1 MVDRRNAI
9 GRARIKGKAK
19 KFLKRDGQTDERV
32 HHAIYAAII
41 SHQISPGTAL
51 QEDALAGAFGV
62 SRTIIRKVLQR
73 LSHERLVDL
82 VPNKGASVAQPSAG
96 EAREVFEA
104 RRVLERIFV
113 GQVVERASD
122 ADLNNL
128 LKLAKTE
135 EQAFERG
142 DRQARVQLSG
152 DFHRHLSV
160 LAGNKVLSDFLNEL
174 ISRTSLIIAL
184 FESPGTVPC
193 SHSEHREIADALR
206 RRDSKKAMEFMDHH
220 LRHVE
225 AQIELSESH
234 VRADFRSLFSKI
246 A

>member
-1 MVDRRNAI
+1 PAERLLYLLELASDAHLQFHFQIRKRLIEQENIRVNHPRRNLSNTRRNHYCAESDSCWTKYPMVERRNAI

-19 KFLKRDGQTDERV
+19 KVLKRNGQTDERV

-82 VPNKGASVAQPSAG
+82 VPNKGASVAQPSAE

-113 GQVVERASD
+113 GQ
-122 ADLNNL
+122 
-128 LKLAKTE
+128 
-135 EQAFERG
+135 
-142 DRQARVQLSG
+142 
-152 DFHRHLSV
+152 
-160 LAGNKVLSDFLNEL
+160 
-174 ISRTSLIIAL
+174 
-184 FESPGTVPC
+184 
-193 SHSEHREIADALR
+193 
-206 RRDSKKAMEFMDHH
+206 
-220 LRHVE
+220 
-225 AQIELSESH
+225 
-234 VRADFRSLFSKI
+234 
-246 A
+246 

>member
-1 MVDRRNAI
+1 MVERRNAI

-160 LAGNKVLSDFLNEL
+160 LAGNKPSRKLQEVRILPDGRGVRRLKVTEQRVFLAAVIPAIDVNGL
-174 ISRTSLIIAL
+174 L
-184 FESPGTVPC
+184 P
-193 SHSEHREIADALR
+193 
-206 RRDSKKAMEFMDHH
+206 
-220 LRHVE
+220 
-225 AQIELSESH
+225 
-234 VRADFRSLFSKI
+234 
-246 A
+246 